1 MTHVQDKADR
11 IERIDARVQ
20 TMVNSIVGTRNANIY
35 TPRNIE
41 EVQYS
46 LPAQIALSVL
56 GKGNGFQAH
65 HAILQGELAIG
76 EGSDVGEMLKKVKIE
91 ISPELDETY
100 KHFVADVTVHYKD
113 GTSDHIFEEQSKG
126 SPMKP
131 FTREEQMKKLDDLT
145 EQVVGLDQAHRL
157 WALVDEMDPGRAV
170 GDVTA
175 LLVPGA

>member
-1 MTHVQDKADR
+1 MQHVQSRAAE

-46 LPAQIALSVL
+46 LPAQMALSVL

-65 HAILQGELAIG
+65 HAIL
-76 EGSDVGEMLKKVKIE
+76 EGRLDLGPGTEVHRMLEKVKIE
-91 ISPELDETY
+91 VSPELDANY
-100 KHFVADVTVHYKD
+100 KHFVADVTVHYKN
-113 GTSDHIFEEQSKG
+113 GTSQRIFEEQSKG

-131 FTREEQMKKLDDLT
+131 FTPTEQMKKLDDLT
-145 EQVVGLDQAHRL
+145 ETVIGKSQADRL
-157 WALVDEMDPGRAV
+157 WTLIDEMRPNRPV
-170 GDVTA
+170 SDVTA